1 MPSKLLHYYVTVNV
15 INYEMR
21 NFYQRNVL
29 LKKLNQAFYG
39 KTTFFRFFL
48 NFLLNFGALSVKG
61 FGDPLQGYPLYL
73 FLPALKKAQQKKD
86 AASIP

>member
-21 NFYQRNVL
+21 NFYQEMRFEQF
-29 LKKLNQAFYG
+29 KPKHFYG
-39 KTTFFRFFL
+39 KTTFFSFFFEL
-48 NFLLNFGALSVKG
+48 FAKLFGAISFEG

-73 FLPALKKAQQKKD
+73 FFARA
-86 AASIP
+86 